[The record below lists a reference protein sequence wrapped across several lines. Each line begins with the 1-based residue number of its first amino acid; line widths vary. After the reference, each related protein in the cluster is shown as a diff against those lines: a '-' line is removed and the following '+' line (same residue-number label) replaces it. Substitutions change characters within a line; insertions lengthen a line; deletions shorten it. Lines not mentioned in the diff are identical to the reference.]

1 MKEYRIDINSINR
14 SLAFGVPL
22 FGLFIVGMIQI
33 MYRTSGILVVV
44 YFVLSFGIIY
54 WLVNRLSLGSIEV
67 QLDNDVLRIRWLKK
81 FIMSKEKDY
90 TINLT
95 EIIHYSHQEVNNF
108 EWFKFTLT
116 KNRQIVFN
124 RFDFPLT
131 EKVDD
136 FERFVQDLPAFL
148 KSNRDTRQTPITEG
162 PTIYD
167 DGIFR
172 WALYFMTVVTIY
184 FVFDYLFNPDSPFI
198 LPKLLFISFNIL
210 FYWLRYRRVK
220 N

>member
-1 MKEYRIDINSINR
+1 MKEYRININSINR
-14 SLAFGVPL
+14 SFAFGIPL
-22 FGLFIVGMIQI
+22 FGLFIIGMIQI
-33 MYRTSGILVVV
+33 MDRTSGFLVVL
-44 YFVLSFGIIY
+44 YFAISLGTIY

-67 QLDNDVLRIRWLKK
+67 HLDNDVMRIRWLKK
-81 FIMSKEKDY
+81 FIMSKEADY
-90 TINLT
+90 TINLN
-95 EIIHYSHQEVNNF
+95 EIIHFSYQEVNNF
-108 EWFKFTLT
+108 EWYKFTLT

-131 EKVDD
+131 KKVDD
-136 FERFVQDLPAFL
+136 FARFVQDIPEFL
-148 KSNRDTRQTPITEG
+148 RNNMDTNQTPITEG

-167 DGIFR
+167 DRIFR
-172 WALYFMTVVTIY
+172 WALYLMTGVTIY
-184 FVFDYLFNPDSPFI
+184 FVFDYLLNPDSAFL